1 MTPGEESS
9 DWIEQF
15 LDYTDGINSPEIFR
29 LWAGIV
35 SVAGLLERR
44 VWSEIMGSQLYANL
58 YALLVSN
65 PGVGKTQA
73 ILRTSKVWM
82 GTKQLHVAAN
92 SVSRA
97 SLVDAVAKAQRI
109 IIKNGIPLDYH
120 SLQVASWEFGTL
132 VPSYD
137 LDFLNHLNEL
147 YDCGPYFR
155 EEKRMFKN
163 NPIDI
168 SNPQLNMIAGT
179 QPAYL
184 SSLLPDEAWG
194 MGFMTRVIMVYSG
207 EMARRPKL
215 FSNGEDR
222 KVADPK
228 LLAGLVAKGVSLL
241 GEMGKAEWSSTAQ
254 LAYQTWVD
262 AGMPPCPEHPRLE
275 AYNTR
280 RLIHVGKLAMI
291 SAASAGHPLAIEL
304 EDFNRALAWLIE
316 AEVTMPDVFRAM
328 VGKSDM
334 VILRE
339 LYQYVWEAYSK
350 GKKPIHNSRLVA
362 FLSARVTSD
371 KIDRIIQV
379 AAKSGLIE
387 NGTYPDDWKP
397 VPRASGTLEN

>member
-1 MTPGEESS
+1 MTEAESS
-9 DWIEQF
+9 DWIESF
-15 LDYTDGINSPEIFR
+15 VDYTEGINSPPIFR
-29 LWAGIV
+29 LWAGISAV
-35 SVAGLLERR
+35 GSLLERR
-44 VWSEIMGSQLYANL
+44 IWSEIMGSQLFANL
-58 YALLVSN
+58 YVLLISN

-73 ILRTSKVWM
+73 ILRTSKVLM

-97 SLVDAVAKAQRI
+97 SLVDAVAKAQRVLV
-109 IIKNGIPLDYH
+109 KNGVPFDFH

-137 LDFLNHLNEL
+137 LDFLNHLNEF

-168 SNPQLNMIAGT
+168 TNPQLSIIAGT

-215 FSNGEDR
+215 FQNGEDR
-222 KVADPK
+222 KVADPR
-228 LLAGLVAKGVSLL
+228 LLAELVRRGVGMLSEA
-241 GEMGKAEWSSTAQ
+241 GQAFWSDAAQ
-254 LAYQTWVD
+254 FAFQAWVD
-262 AGMPPCPEHPRLE
+262 GGMEPVPEHPRLE
-275 AYNTR
+275 SYNTR

-291 SAASAGHPLAIEL
+291 SAASAGHALTIEL
-304 EDFNRALAWLIE
+304 EDFHRALAWLLE
-316 AEVTMPDVFRAM
+316 AETTMPDVFRAM

-334 VILRE
+334 VVLRE
-339 LYQYVWEAYSK
+339 LYQYVWETWTKS
-350 GKKPIHNSRLVA
+350 KKPVHNSRLVA
-362 FLSARVTSD
+362 FLAARVPSD
-371 KIDRIIQV
+371 KIERIIQI
-379 AAKSGLIE
+379 AAKSSLIE
-387 NGTYPDDWKP
+387 NATYPDDWKP
-397 VPRASGTLEN
+397 VPRGGVEL

>member
-1 MTPGEESS
+1 MAEKESQ
-9 DWIEQF
+9 DWIELF
-15 LDYTDGINSPEIFR
+15 LEYTDGINSPEAFR

-35 SVAGLLERR
+35 SVAGILERR

-58 YALLVSN
+58 YTLLVST

-109 IIKNGIPLDYH
+109 IIKGGLPLDYH

-163 NPIDI
+163 SPIDI
-168 SNPQLNMIAGT
+168 SNPQLNMLAGT

-184 SSLLPDEAWG
+184 STLLPDEAWG
-194 MGFMTRVIMVYSG
+194 MGFMTRVIMVYSS
-207 EMARRPKL
+207 EMPRRPKL
-215 FSNGEDR
+215 FTNGEDR
-222 KVADPK
+222 KVADPA
-228 LLAGLVAKGVSLL
+228 LLNELIRRAVDLFTEVGVVQ
-241 GEMGKAEWSSTAQ
+241 WSSPAQ
-254 LAYQTWVD
+254 LAFQSWVD
-262 AGMPPCPEHPRLE
+262 SGMPPVPEHPRLE

-280 RLIHVGKLAMI
+280 RLIHVPKLAMI
-291 SAASAGHPLAIEL
+291 SAASAGHALNVEL
-304 EDFNRALAWLIE
+304 PDFHRALAWLLD
-316 AEVTMPDVFRAM
+316 AEQTMPDVFRAM
-328 VGKSDM
+328 HGKSDM
-334 VILRE
+334 VVLRE
-339 LYQYVWEAYSK
+339 LYQFAWEVYAKS
-350 GKKPIHNSRLVA
+350 KKPIHESRLVA
-362 FLSARVTSD
+362 FLSARVPSD
-371 KIDRIIQV
+371 KIEKILSI
-379 AAKSGLIE
+379 ALKSQLLIK
-387 NGTYPDDWKP
+387 GDPYPDEWKP
-397 VPRASGTLEN
+397 APKAGYET